1 MDVTL
6 DCVTTV
12 KNIGASS
19 CRKLPQELESFIKT
33 PLDFVATAEQVA
45 TESFWQD
52 AIEAGI
58 ASRIYLFPL
67 AHDFENNSEEPNRV
81 ASALGKEVTTRPGQY
96 RFRFL
101 FRENLEQHKAFQSH
115 SQSAGR
121 VWLRDTEKKL
131 IATSADGTNFRG
143 FLLDQFFPE
152 KLTLGAPSLSPIY
165 MTLADNYELDKFG
178 YQFDFSALQ
187 LALKALTTVRLSVVG
202 TPTAT
207 SVVIAVKSA
216 LDNVPIKGLV
226 DVDFVE
232 TVGGSPGTFAEG
244 ADGVYTLTGT
254 GMTTGT
260 VDLVAASALSISAYE
275 SEGAVDVTIS

>member
-52 AIEAGI
+52 AIKAGI

-81 ASALGKEVTTRPGQY
+81 TSALGKEVTTRPGQY

-115 SQSAGR
+115 LQSAGR

-131 IATSADGTNFRG
+131 IATSSDGTNFRG

-165 MTLADNYELDKFG
+165 MTLADNYELDRFG

-187 LALKALTTVRLSVVG
+187 LTLKALTTVRLSIVG
-202 TPTAT
+202 EPSGT
-207 SVVIAVKSA
+207 SVVVSVKSA

-226 DVDFVE
+226 DGDFVE
-232 TVGGSPGTFAEG
+232 TMGGTPGSFTETG
-244 ADGVYTLTGT
+244 DGLYTLTGSD
-254 GMTTGT
+254 MTTGT
-260 VDLVAASALSISAYE
+260 INLVSASSLSISAYE
-275 SEGAVDVTIS
+275 SEGPVTATIS